1 MDGYICNGAHRYF
14 VALDGT
20 IEGADS
26 VKVWVLVVCTVC
38 RDSHLIERVMNKTVN
53 LTEPSQP

>member
-1 MDGYICNGAHRYF
+1 MDEGICGGMHRYF

-20 IEGADS
+20 IEGTDS

-38 RDSHLIERVMNKTVN
+38 RDSHLIERLMDKTVN
-53 LTEPSQP
+53 LTKQGQP